1 MPCNGF
7 WAGDWD
13 LGTKRKLIF
22 NSGELYCTTLYRSFD
37 DRVQSMIDA
46 SPVPHP
52 HRKTRNK
59 KAGGGGGREEGRERI
74 NLELYWNNGERE
86 IGRGRKKNWKT
97 TWFSGGTRGARK
109 HEGKKMFVELKS
121 GKMERGERNC
131 RKGQM
136 DAARFE

>member
-46 SPVPHP
+46 SLFLILIGKLETK
-52 HRKTRNK
+52 RRGE
-59 KAGGGGGREEGRERI
+59 GGAEGRGKRKNKFGI
-74 NLELYWNNGERE
+74 ILE
-86 IGRGRKKNWKT
+86 
-97 TWFSGGTRGARK
+97 
-109 HEGKKMFVELKS
+109 
-121 GKMERGERNC
+121 
-131 RKGQM
+131 
-136 DAARFE
+136 